1 MDENKNEKKV
11 RLLKEF
17 DQLLS
22 IGVRLQMLGLSN
34 DTINEWRD
42 RKQAELRDIFDEEE
56 KLAALPQKFTEAIE
70 PESVITPPRKTIPA
84 DLTLAQIRVGL
95 RQAEEREIELFFKA
109 YREKRSVRTL
119 EERLAGIKGL
129 HAENVEY
136 GFTSKETTKKI
147 LNGRWVKNKRG
158 KKLYYNW
165 DKTPNKK

>member
-70 PESVITPPRKTIPA
+70 PESVITPC
-84 DLTLAQIRVGL
+84 
-95 RQAEEREIELFFKA
+95 
-109 YREKRSVRTL
+109 RSNIGTNPSRT
-119 EERLAGIKGL
+119 
-129 HAENVEY
+129 
-136 GFTSKETTKKI
+136 SPS
-147 LNGRWVKNKRG
+147 GRTRNRIV
-158 KKLYYNW
+158 L
-165 DKTPNKK
+165 

>member
-1 MDENKNEKKV
+1 MDENKNEKKA

-22 IGVRLQMLGLSN
+22 IGVRLQALGRGS
-34 DTINEWRD
+34 DAINKWQE
-42 RKQAELRDIFDEEE
+42 QTQIELRRIFDEE

-70 PESVITPPRKTIPA
+70 PESVISPPRKTTPA

-136 GFTSKETTKKI
+136 GFPSKETTIKI